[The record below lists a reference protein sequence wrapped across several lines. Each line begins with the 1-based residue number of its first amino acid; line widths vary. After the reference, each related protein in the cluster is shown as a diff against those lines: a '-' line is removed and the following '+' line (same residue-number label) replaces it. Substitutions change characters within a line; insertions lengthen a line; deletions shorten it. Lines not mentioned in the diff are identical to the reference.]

1 MCIASYGWLPPLRGE
16 NQGKAEMMCT
26 HHHPQTAL
34 TPASSLSPL
43 LSSLAIHMGGQV
55 SPFGESFNERLSPA
69 SFGLWL

>member
-43 LSSLAIHMGGQV
+43 P
-55 SPFGESFNERLSPA
+55 SPFLPSDTHGQA
-69 SFGLWL
+69 SEPFRGVI